1 MFITRRAMTALDE
14 FRQFRGDAIPSV
26 FGKTTNRWVKAATQ
40 AAGLGEGFSGHSGRV
55 GLARAGDHAA
65 GPGRRGK
72 SGRVRPV
79 AGMRGMSQ
87 PPFGAVAVL
96 TVRYYRPQHE
106 RSVQQPSGL
115 GRHGSSAH
123 GRQRTLR
130 SAQRTRGLAS
140 LRSAEIPSRDR
151 QGVPGP
157 RCRNTS
163 SLTRLSGWI
172 SRENQ

>member
-55 GLARAGDHAA
+55 GPARPGDHAA
-65 GPGRRGK
+65 GPVVRQCQGGEVN

-79 AGMRGMSQ
+79 TGMRGMSQ
-87 PPFGAVAVL
+87 PSIGAVAVL

-106 RSVQQPSGL
+106 RAVQQPSGL
-115 GRHGSSAH
+115 GRPGSAPG
-123 GRQRTLR
+123 GRRTLR
-130 SAQRTRGLAS
+130 SAQRT
-140 LRSAEIPSRDR
+140 
-151 QGVPGP
+151 
-157 RCRNTS
+157 
-163 SLTRLSGWI
+163 
-172 SRENQ
+172 

>member
-14 FRQFRGDAIPSV
+14 FRQLRGDANPSV

-65 GPGRRGK
+65 VPGRRGK

-106 RSVQQPSGL
+106 RAVQQ
-115 GRHGSSAH
+115 HGSAH

-130 SAQRTRGLAS
+130 SAQRVSLAIVAGWVQARPGDHAAGQVGPDDCKDGDAAAKRYGS
-140 LRSAEIPSRDR
+140 PSVARAEAE
-151 QGVPGP
+151 VP
-157 RCRNTS
+157 
-163 SLTRLSGWI
+163 
-172 SRENQ
+172 

>member
-65 GPGRRGK
+65 VPGRRGK
-72 SGRVRPV
+72 LGAS
-79 AGMRGMSQ
+79 
-87 PPFGAVAVL
+87 PPCGWNEGYEPAILWAVAVL
-96 TVRYYRPQHE
+96 TVRGCRAQHG
-106 RSVQQPSGL
+106 RAVRQPSGF

-140 LRSAEIPSRDR
+140 LRSAENPSRDR
-151 QGVPGP
+151 PSVPGP